1 MAKKNVIRYSLG
13 AVGIVLISVVS
24 AIALR
29 GDSGP
34 DFSGKTPEEIK
45 AYFRTEAFARLS
57 EKDQRA
63 VKKRASGSF
72 KRRQQQNFLDQA
84 KTYAKLPPHQ
94 KTRFLDEIIDKN
106 ARGAEQ
112 RRKGTAQKRSGA
124 ASRSGAG
131 AKGKGG
137 KGTGGKAKKVR
148 TSEGY
153 RAATEKMDPV
163 RRAHVL
169 ELKEA
174 ITTRMDE
181 RGIQLGK

>member
-29 GDSGP
+29 GDSLP
-34 DFSGKTPEEIK
+34 DFRGKTPEETK
-45 AYFRTEAFARLS
+45 AYFSTEAYSRLS

-63 VKKRASGSF
+63 VKKRAIGSL
-72 KRRQQQNFLDQA
+72 KGRHQQNFVDQA

-94 KTRFLDEIIDKN
+94 KIRFLDEIIDKN
-106 ARGAEQ
+106 ARAAEQ
-112 RRKGTAQKRSGA
+112 RRQGAGQNKSGA
-124 ASRSGAG
+124 TSRSGAG
-131 AKGKGG
+131 SKGKGG
-137 KGTGGKAKKVR
+137 KGTGGKAGKVPS
-148 TSEGY
+148 SEGY

-174 ITTRMDE
+174 ISARMDE
-181 RGIQLGK
+181 RGIQSGK